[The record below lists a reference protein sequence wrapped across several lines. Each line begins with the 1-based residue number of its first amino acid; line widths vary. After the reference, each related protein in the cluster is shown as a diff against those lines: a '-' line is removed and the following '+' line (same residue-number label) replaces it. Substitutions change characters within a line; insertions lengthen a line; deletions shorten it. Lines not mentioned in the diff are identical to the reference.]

1 MNYEENE
8 LEDYARYM
16 EYIKRA
22 IIEENAELGLKLK
35 EVQISIGHI
44 DKIAKVPIG
53 ILLDN
58 TKYEI
63 DTWGFQYTARVV
75 KIPIKNKTEW
85 IEEMRYTKQIS
96 YSEWKRLQ
104 KIETRDKLLTSIL
117 DGLEPTHK
125 IALIEG
131 LKK

>member
-16 EYIKRA
+16 DYIKRA
-22 IIEENAELGLKLK
+22 IIEEEKELDLILGFKLK
-35 EVQISIGHI
+35 DLQISIGHI
-44 DKIAKVPIG
+44 DKIIG
-53 ILLDN
+53 NIKD
-58 TKYEI
+58 EI
-63 DTWGFQYTARVV
+63 DTWGFQYTVKVV
-75 KIPIKNKTEW
+75 KIPIKTKTEW
-85 IEEMRYTKQIS
+85 IEEMRYSQQIS

>member
-16 EYIKRA
+16 DYIKRA
-22 IIEENAELGLKLK
+22 IIEEEKELGYQYTAK
-35 EVQISIGHI
+35 VSIGHI
-44 DKIAKVPIG
+44 NKITESE
-53 ILLDN
+53 L
-58 TKYEI
+58 
-63 DTWGFQYTARVV
+63 WGFQYTVKVV
-75 KIPIKNKTEW
+75 KIPIKTKTEW
-85 IEEMRYTKQIS
+85 IEEMRYSQQIS

>member
-16 EYIKRA
+16 DYIKRA
-22 IIEENAELGLKLK
+22 IIEEEKELDLILGFKLK
-35 EVQISIGHI
+35 DLQISIGHI
-44 DKIAKVPIG
+44 DKITH
-53 ILLDN
+53 
-58 TKYEI
+58 TKGQT
-63 DTWGFQYTARVV
+63 DLWGFQYTVKLV
-75 KIPIKNKTEW
+75 KIPIKTKTEW
-85 IEEMRYTKQIS
+85 IEEMRYSQQIS

-131 LKK
+131 VKK

>member
-16 EYIKRA
+16 DYIKRA
-22 IIEENAELGLKLK
+22 IIEENRELGLKLK
-35 EVQISIGHI
+35 ELQISIGHI
-44 DKIAKVPIG
+44 DKIIG
-53 ILLDN
+53 NI
-58 TKYEI
+58 KGEI
-63 DTWGFQYTARVV
+63 DTWGFQYTVKVV
-75 KIPIKNKTEW
+75 KIPIKTKTEW
-85 IEEMRYTKQIS
+85 IEEMRYSQQIS